1 MRLEQVATILRE
13 HQAELHR
20 WDIASLAVFGSVAR
34 GEAGPDSD
42 VDLLVDFGRPVGLFH
57 FVRLQRRLEEILG
70 RRVDLVTRDALR
82 PTMRAQ
88 VLTEAVVPEVVT
100 SEETPCVR

>member
-1 MRLEQVATILRE
+1 MQRDEVLRLLRE
-13 HQAELHR
+13 HRGEL
-20 WDIASLAVFGSVAR
+20 DEFSVTAIAVFGSTAQGLAR
-34 GEAGPDSD
+34 ADSD